1 MFNAQQWGSW
11 LEFEFRENLVVV
23 DSLVEVT
30 PERVWWMYFAVSEGV
45 EGWQA
50 TLDSWDVDVAVLA
63 RDQQE
68 GLIPRMEV
76 DPGWTLVYE
85 DTDGLIFRRAS
96 T

>member
-1 MFNAQQWGSW
+1 M
-11 LEFEFRENLVVV
+11 VV

-30 PERVWWMYFAVSEGV
+30 PESVWWKYFAASEGV

-50 TLDSWDVDVAVLA
+50 TFDSWDVDVAVLA

-68 GLIPRMEV
+68 GLIPRMNA

-85 DTDGLIFRRAS
+85 DTDGLIFRRVS